1 MTTDT
6 WDDARAR
13 AALRRLLD
21 AAIGSADPRKVLA
34 AHLPEPPALG
44 SGGRVVV
51 VGAGK
56 SAAVM
61 AAAVEAAWPRI
72 PLKGLVI
79 TRYGHG
85 VRTGRGENDR
95 IEVVEASHPV
105 PDAAG
110 EAAAA
115 RILAMVGGLTEH
127 DLVLALISG
136 GGSALMPLAA
146 PGLSLE
152 DKQAVNRAL
161 LSCGATINEMN
172 AVRRHLSAI
181 KGGRLAAAAHPAR
194 VVTLAISDVPGDNP
208 AAIASGPTVPDPT
221 SFEDAR
227 AIVARY
233 AIPLPDH
240 VRAHLEAGAEE
251 TPKPGDPRLA
261 RAEYHLIATPLMAL
275 QAAAKEAEALG
286 LTPLILGDAL
296 EGEAREAGTFLAG
309 MARSVAAHGHPV
321 RPPAVLLSGGETT
334 VTLGEAR
341 GAGGRNGECLL
352 GLAVSLAGHPGIWS
366 LMADTD
372 GIDGSESNAGAIAAP
387 DTLAR
392 STASGIDPRA
402 ALAAHRSHD
411 VFAGLDDLVVT
422 GPTLTNVNDFRAVI
436 VTGSPA
442 T

>member
-1 MTTDT
+1 MDAPTAA
-6 WDDARAR
+6 WDDATAR
-13 AALRRLLD
+13 TALRRLLD
-21 AAIGSADPRKVLA
+21 AAIASADPRTILA

-44 SGGRVVV
+44 SGGRVIV

-61 AAAVEAAWPRI
+61 AAAVEAAWPDT
-72 PLKGLVI
+72 PLKGLVV

-85 VRTGRGENDR
+85 ARTTR
-95 IEVVEASHPV
+95 IEVIEASHPV

-115 RILAMVGGLTEH
+115 RILAMVQGLTEH
-127 DLVLALISG
+127 DLVLALVSG

-146 PGLSLE
+146 PGLTLE

-194 VVTLAISDVPGDNP
+194 VVTLAISDVPGDDP
-208 AAIASGPTVPDPT
+208 IAIASGPTVPDPT

-227 AIVARY
+227 GIVARY
-233 AIPLPDH
+233 AIDLPGH
-240 VRAHLEAGAEE
+240 VRAHLDAAAEE
-251 TPKPGDPRLA
+251 TPKPGDPRLS

-275 QAAAKEAEALG
+275 QAAAREAEALG

-296 EGEAREAGTFLAG
+296 EGEAREAGTLLAG
-309 MARSVAAHGHPV
+309 IARSVAAHGHPA
-321 RPPAVLLSGGETT
+321 RRPAVLLSGGETT
-334 VTLGEAR
+334 VTLGNAQ

-352 GLAVSLAGHPGIWS
+352 GLAVALAGHPGIWA

-392 STASGIDPRA
+392 SAAGAVDARA

-411 VFAGLDDLVVT
+411 VFATLDDLVVT
-422 GPTLTNVNDFRAVI
+422 GPTMTNVNDFRAVI
-436 VTGSPA
+436 IA
-442 T
+442 